1 MPNPPSE
8 HLRQT
13 IESQPALVELLLSD
27 RRAVT
32 EAAARLR
39 GAERIYVVGTGTS
52 FHGAQVGEHLLR
64 SAGIAA
70 QAVPAFEFAQYGPQ
84 PAPDDGLILISH
96 RGVKQFSAAALDF
109 FREGSKRWVVITGEG
124 SPLQGAGALT
134 TAPQEISSV
143 HTVSHVG
150 TMVRLAQLAVAIAKD
165 RGHGVP
171 MWEAAMSLLPE
182 TLASN
187 VATRGRCE
195 EIVEAMALDRPSHF
209 IGGGPA
215 WATASEGALKLREAA
230 HVQAEGH
237 ELENFLHGPLISVE
251 PGQTVFVISEPGP
264 GLERTLQIGRALT
277 ATGANVVGIG
287 SGSDQLD
294 GAHSTIANHRLPEV
308 LAPIANVIPLQW
320 IAYLASIRRGVDADI
335 FRRDDPPYAHALG
348 AIQL

>member
-1 MPNPPSE
+1 VPPLGQ
-8 HLRQT
+8 HLLQT
-13 IESQPALVELLLSD
+13 IESQPALVERLLAD
-27 RRAVT
+27 RHSVT
-32 EAAARLR
+32 DAAARLR
-39 GAERIYVVGTGTS
+39 GAERIYIVGTGTS

-84 PAPDDGLILISH
+84 PEPDDGLILISH
-96 RGVKQFSAAALDF
+96 RGVKQFSAAALDAF
-109 FREGSKRWVVITGEG
+109 KERSKRWVVITGEG
-124 SPLQGAGALT
+124 SPLQGAGVLT
-134 TAPQEISSV
+134 TAPQEVSSV
-143 HTVSHVG
+143 HTASHVG

-165 RGHGVP
+165 HGHGVP
-171 MWEAAMSLLPE
+171 MWEAAMTLLPE

-187 VATRGRCE
+187 VATRGRCA
-195 EIVEAMALDRPSHF
+195 EIVETMALDRPSHF

-230 HVQAEGH
+230 HLQAEGH

-264 GLERTLQIGRALT
+264 GLERTVEIGRALT
-277 ATGANVVGIG
+277 AIGANVVGIG

-294 GAHSTIANHRLPEV
+294 GAHSTIADHRLPEV

-320 IAYLASIRRGVDADI
+320 IAYLASTRRGVDADI